1 MGETKLTK
9 RVLIGKLIELVEGV
23 DVEYKAELLE
33 FLDKEDKALVRK
45 ASKPTKAQLANEPL
59 KEAVLAVLARS
70 DKPLGVKEIQAADK
84 AFADLSNQKV
94 TSLVTA
100 LVKAG
105 RVVKT
110 EDKKKALYS
119 VVAE

>member
-9 RVLIGKLIELVEGV
+9 RVLVGKLKELVEGV

-33 FLDKEDKALVRK
+33 FLDKEDKALARK

-59 KEAVLAVLARS
+59 KEAVLAVLARAE
-70 DKPLGVKEIQAADK
+70 KPLGVKEIQAADE

>member
-9 RVLIGKLIELVEGV
+9 RVLVGKLKELVEGV

-59 KEAVLAVLARS
+59 KETVLAVLARAE
-70 DKPLGVKEIQAADK
+70 KPLGVKEIQAADE

>member
-9 RVLIGKLIELVEGV
+9 RVLVGKLKELVEGV

-59 KEAVLAVLARS
+59 KEAVLAVLAKA
-70 DKPLGVKEIQAADK
+70 DKPLGVKEIQAADE
-84 AFADLSNQKV
+84 AFAELSNQKV
-94 TSLVTA
+94 TALVTA

-105 RVVKT
+105 RIVKT

>member
-9 RVLIGKLIELVEGV
+9 RVLVGKLIELVEGV

-59 KEAVLAVLARS
+59 KEAVLAVLARAE
-70 DKPLGVKEIQAADK
+70 KPLGVKEIQAADE

>member
-9 RVLIGKLIELVEGV
+9 RVLVGKLKELVEGV

-59 KEAVLAVLARS
+59 KEAVLAVLARAE
-70 DKPLGVKEIQAADK
+70 KPLGVKEIQAADE

>member
-1 MGETKLTK
+1 MEKTKVTR
-9 RVLIGKLIELVEGV
+9 RVLVGKLKELVEGV

-59 KEAVLAVLARS
+59 KEAVLAVLARAE
-70 DKPLGVKEIQAADK
+70 KPLGVKEIQAADE

-94 TSLVTA
+94 TALVTA

-105 RVVKT
+105 RIVKT

>member
-9 RVLIGKLIELVEGV
+9 RVLVGKLKELVEGV

-59 KEAVLAVLARS
+59 KEAVLAVLAGAE
-70 DKPLGVKEIQAADK
+70 KPLGVKEIQAADE

>member
-9 RVLIGKLIELVEGV
+9 RVLVGKLKELVEGV

-59 KEAVLAVLARS
+59 KEAVLAVLAKS
-70 DKPLGVKEIQAADK
+70 DKPLGVKEIQVADE
-84 AFADLSNQKV
+84 AFAGLSNQKV

-105 RVVKT
+105 RIVKT